1 MKPQAGV
8 WVKRL
13 KILFCSAGEQEVA
26 EEEGKVFFLHTVY
39 IVYDYLKAFI
49 VLSSSA
55 ASTVTSYS

>member
-1 MKPQAGV
+1 M
-8 WVKRL
+8 KRL
-13 KILFCSAGEQEVA
+13 KFLFCSAGEQEVA

-55 ASTVTSYS
+55 ASTMTSYS